1 VSRTRLAPVLTVALA
16 ALGSA
21 VGGAAASPLVA
32 DLSNHLV
39 AITTGF
45 TGTDVLLFGAT
56 DGEGDVIVVVRGP
69 ERRVT
74 MRRKEN
80 VAGIWINTAAMTFDR
95 VPSFYT
101 VAGSRPL
108 EEIASESVRQR
119 LEIGIDHLR
128 IELPPA
134 KASPSLATAWRNALI
149 RSKERLNHYREEPV
163 PVSFLG
169 PRLFR
174 STVHFPANVPT
185 GTYMVQVY
193 LMRDG
198 QVFSAQTTPLVVSK
212 VGVGAEIFDF
222 AHDQPALY
230 GVVAIALAL
239 AAGWIS
245 YILFR
250 RR

>member
-1 VSRTRLAPVLTVALA
+1 VSRRGRAALGLVLA
-16 ALGSA
+16 ALVVRPA
-21 VGGAAASPLVA
+21 AAASPLVA
-32 DLSNHLV
+32 DLSDHLV
-39 AITTGF
+39 GITTGF

-56 DGEGDVIVVVRGP
+56 DGEGDVVVVVRGP
-69 ERRVT
+69 EHSIT

-80 VAGIWINTAAMTFDR
+80 VAGIWVNTAAMTFDR
-95 VPSFYT
+95 VPSFYS

-108 EEIASESVRQR
+108 AEIAPNSVRQR

-134 KASPSLATAWRNALI
+134 KASPSLAQAWKNALI
-149 RSKERLNHYREEPV
+149 RSKERLNQYREEPAH
-163 PVSFLG
+163 VSFLG
-169 PRLFR
+169 SRLFR
-174 STVHFPANVPT
+174 TTMHFPANVPI
-185 GTYMVQVY
+185 GTYMVEIY
-193 LMRDG
+193 LIRDG
-198 QVFSAQTTPLVVSK
+198 QVVSAQTTPLVVSK

-222 AHDQPALY
+222 AHEQPALY

-250 RR
+250 RS